1 MAVGVGSPGLGGV
14 FTPAFFPVRE
24 GGKEDRGKGSGEVE
38 EEERT
43 GGEDGERKEGWRRAL
58 PFQKPF
64 H

>member
-1 MAVGVGSPGLGGV
+1 MGVGSPGLGGV

-38 EEERT
+38 EED

>member
-1 MAVGVGSPGLGGV
+1 MGVGSPGLGGV

-38 EEERT
+38 E
-43 GGEDGERKEGWRRAL
+43 DGERKEGWRRAL
-58 PFQKPF
+58 PFQEPF